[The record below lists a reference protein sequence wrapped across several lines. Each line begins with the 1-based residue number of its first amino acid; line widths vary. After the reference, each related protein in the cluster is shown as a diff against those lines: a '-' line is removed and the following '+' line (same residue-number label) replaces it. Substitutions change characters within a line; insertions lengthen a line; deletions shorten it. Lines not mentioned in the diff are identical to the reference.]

1 MGTFTVPIE
10 VGDPDG
16 GRFESVDALVD
27 TGAFYTMMPASTLH
41 ELGVEPE
48 ESESFELADGS
59 VRTYGLGET
68 RVRVEGR
75 EVSTVVV
82 FGEES
87 SSPLLGAYTLERL
100 RLVADPRNRQLMR
113 IRPTL

>member
-16 GRFESVDALVD
+16 GRFERVNALVD
-27 TGAFYTMMPASTLH
+27 TGALYTLMPASTLH
-41 ELGVEPE
+41 GLGVEPE

-68 RVRVEGR
+68 RVKVEGR
-75 EVSTVVV
+75 EITTVVV
-82 FGEES
+82 FGDEGA
-87 SSPLLGAYTLERL
+87 SPLLGAYTLERL
-100 RLVADPRNRQLMR
+100 RLAADPGNGQLMR